1 MYFILNKVNKIV
13 MNKLFKSSRQHI
25 LEFKNKFKVIV
36 TLQNLN
42 IVRLLDFTFEFKI

>member
-1 MYFILNKVNKIV
+1 MYFISDKVNKIV

-25 LEFKNKFKVIV
+25 LEFKNEFKVIV

-42 IVRLLDFTFEFKI
+42 IVKLLDLTFEFKI